1 MAVKTGLNDRPFL
14 SLFGE
19 EQQERLRSLAETVTF
34 EEGDVI
40 LVAGER
46 AENFYLLLAGSV
58 SVDVIAQSYTVRVQ
72 ALATGEA
79 FGWSSLLEGCD
90 SLFQVRARER
100 CTALRFNGEKVIAL
114 CREDPKFGVEFL
126 RGVLRTVAGR
136 VYGAETKLAELC
148 GVTAPTPSSPR
159 RGRHRLRP
167 IT

>member
-1 MAVKTGLNDRPFL
+1 MAVKPGLNDRPFL
-14 SLFGE
+14 SLFGV
-19 EQQERLRSLAETVTF
+19 EQQQRLRTLAEEVTF

-46 AENFYLLLAGSV
+46 AEYFYLLLSGSV
-58 SVDVIAQSYTVRVQ
+58 AVDVVAQSYTVRVQ
-72 ALATGEA
+72 ALAAGEA

-100 CTALRFNGEKVIAL
+100 CTVLRFHGEKVIEL
-114 CREDPKFGVEFL
+114 CRQDPTFGVEFL

-148 GVTAPTPSSPR
+148 GVAAPAPNVPG
-159 RGRHRLRP
+159 RGRHRPRSVV
-167 IT
+167 